1 MLDWE
6 EWRQQRQTQKGKV
19 VCTQAVFHFPM
30 SGEGRTLHLFASV
43 LCVQFCRVLGV
54 TRWCPAQGPGFS
66 WHGNICNGADS
77 CVLCAAG
84 AYAAPST
91 GSLRRLGMFV
101 QGRALIS
108 TLQVSVVDWSAFKG
122 IAMFSWSSHLYCSL
136 PLCIRAQIPGTMRL
150 KGGAKKDKVTDEY
163 EVSIRTA
170 DTFAVDV
177 RPSNCA
183 SAFPLAATISAATE

>member
-1 MLDWE
+1 MGPSTGARIFLN
-6 EWRQQRQTQKGKV
+6 RN
-19 VCTQAVFHFPM
+19 M
-30 SGEGRTLHLFASV
+30 FA
-43 LCVQFCRVLGV
+43 
-54 TRWCPAQGPGFS
+54 
-66 WHGNICNGADS
+66 GADS

-84 AYAAPST
+84 AHAAPST

-108 TLQVSVVDWSAFKG
+108 TLQVSVVAWSAFKG

-170 DTFAVDV
+170 NTFAVDV